1 MPSPRPCSGRG
12 RNTAF
17 LSQRQRA
24 EGGCVR
30 GWGHGGHEACRAVG
44 GKAGAAIIYG
54 VSSSPK
60 ILFGFHAVGVRI
72 KTAPQSV
79 LEVFFDASR
88 RDARMRQF
96 MDRARE
102 AGVRLIE
109 SDGLRLSKLCG
120 GHGHQGVVARVQP
133 VAQVTSL
140 DELLEK
146 LEAEGTVPLL
156 LVLDGVTDPHNLGA
170 CLRVADGAG
179 AHAVIAPKDH
189 AAGINAT
196 VAKVA
201 SGAAETM
208 PYFMVT
214 NLART
219 LNELKER
226 GIWCIGTSDDASQS
240 LYEADLKAPVALVLG
255 AEGEGM
261 RQLTRKTCDQLVSI
275 PMQGAVESLNVSVA
289 SGVCLYEALRQ
300 RRLSRP
306 AAAP

>member
-1 MPSPRPCSGRG
+1 M
-12 RNTAF
+12 
-17 LSQRQRA
+17 
-24 EGGCVR
+24 
-30 GWGHGGHEACRAVG
+30 
-44 GKAGAAIIYG
+44 
-54 VSSSPK
+54 SSPK
-60 ILFGFHAVGVRI
+60 VLFGFHAVGVRL
-72 KTAPQSV
+72 KTAPRSII
-79 LEVFFDASR
+79 EIYFEPTR

-96 MDRARE
+96 IERATE

-109 SDGLRLSKLCG
+109 ADGMRLAKLAG
-120 GHGHQGVVARVQP
+120 SHGHQGVAARVEP
-133 VAQVTSL
+133 LAQTHSL
-140 DELLEK
+140 DDLLDTID
-146 LEAEGTVPLL
+146 GPPLL

-189 AAGINAT
+189 AVGINAT

-201 SGAAETM
+201 SGASETV

-226 GIWCIGTSDDASQS
+226 SIWCIGTSDGTTKTIYQ
-240 LYEADLKAPVALVLG
+240 ADLKIPVALVMG

-261 RQLTRKTCDQLVSI
+261 RQLTRKTCDELVGI
-275 PMQGAVESLNVSVA
+275 PMRGAVESLNVSVA

-300 RRLSRP
+300 RG
-306 AAAP
+306 